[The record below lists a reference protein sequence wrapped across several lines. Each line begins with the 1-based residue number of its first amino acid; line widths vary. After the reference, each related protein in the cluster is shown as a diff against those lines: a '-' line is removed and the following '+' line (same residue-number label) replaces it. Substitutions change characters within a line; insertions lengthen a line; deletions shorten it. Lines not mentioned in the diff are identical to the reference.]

1 MTFIT
6 SALGLFYIA
15 AASLVLRRA
24 YAEARWA
31 GTPSTAQE
39 RVRTLLIAL
48 SASLYGAA
56 GLALLLKSGLAVW
69 LFAAGLALQA
79 LAYALL
85 FGAAAAASGDARQSN
100 QAWTA
105 GMLSAAAT
113 AFSAYALRQGLLS

>member
-6 SALGLFYIA
+6 TALGLFYIA
-15 AASLVLRRA
+15 AAGLVLRRA
-24 YAEARWA
+24 YAEARAA
-31 GTPSTAQE
+31 GTRPTAQE
-39 RVRTLLIAL
+39 TFRTLLITL

-56 GLALLLKSGLAVW
+56 GLALLLRSGLAVW
-69 LFAAGLALQA
+69 LFAAGLGLQA

-85 FGAAAAASGDARQSN
+85 FGAAANGDARQSN

-113 AFSAYALRQGLLS
+113 AFSAYALRQGILS